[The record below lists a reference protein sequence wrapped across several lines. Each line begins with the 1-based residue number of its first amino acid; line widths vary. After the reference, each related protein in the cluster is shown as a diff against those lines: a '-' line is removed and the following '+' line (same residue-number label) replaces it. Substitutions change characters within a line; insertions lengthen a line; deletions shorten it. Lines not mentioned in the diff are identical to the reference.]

1 MSHGEEGFA
10 IVMQQNEKKDIFV
23 WIHYKLLPFLLP
35 DHSPNFSFKKF
46 SCSNSND
53 TLFLWECEFRQDSS
67 RL

>member
-23 WIHYKLLPFLLP
+23 WIHYKLLPFLLS

-46 SCSNSND
+46 SCSNIND